1 MLSTGPAV
9 APTLAAR
16 TPSSLLISPA
26 ALAANAALVRD
37 LCGTPVMAV
46 VKADGFG
53 LGAEIVARAVLAGG
67 ATELGV
73 ATCDEALALR
83 AAGIAVPILV
93 WMLHPGAPLAEAIAA
108 DVTLSCASLA
118 MLESIIAAT
127 EHVGVPARI
136 ELEVETGMH
145 RSGCPPHE
153 WLQLCEAADAAAR
166 RGAVEVTG
174 VWTHSGVT
182 DPRPEAFDEPLERLD
197 RAWREAQ
204 DAGLARLRRHAASS
218 LAAVAVPAARLDV
231 VRVGAALFGIEPVAS
246 RPVGLRPVVRWETVV
261 TQMRDIGPGDAVGY
275 GEQYRSARRSRLAL
289 LPVGYAD
296 GVPRAAWPGITVW
309 IDGRR
314 HPLVGAVSMDQCVV
328 DIGDA
333 EVGIG
338 SRVVLLGDSAS
349 GQPTLREWSL
359 ILGTIPQEVLT
370 GIGPRVAR
378 AVDREVRA

>member
-16 TPSSLLISPA
+16 TPSSLLVSPA
-26 ALAANAALVRD
+26 ALAANTALVRD

-153 WLQLCEAADAAAR
+153 WLQLCGAADAAAR

-261 TQMRDIGPGDAVGY
+261 TQMRDIGPATRWDTA
-275 GEQYRSARRSRLAL
+275 SSIAALA
-289 LPVGYAD
+289 
-296 GVPRAAWPGITVW
+296 
-309 IDGRR
+309 
-314 HPLVGAVSMDQCVV
+314 GAVSRFFPWDTPTVFPEPRGRASRCGST
-328 DIGDA
+328 DG
-333 EVGIG
+333 GIRWSEPSRWISASSTSATRRSGSARASSCSGIRHRG
-338 SRVVLLGDSAS
+338 SRPCGS
-349 GQPTLREWSL
+349 GRSSW
-359 ILGTIPQEVLT
+359 
-370 GIGPRVAR
+370 GPFRR
-378 AVDREVRA
+378 RC

>member
-9 APTLAAR
+9 APSVAVRA
-16 TPSSLLISPA
+16 PSSLLVSA
-26 ALAANAALVRD
+26 AAVAANAARVRALSD
-37 LCGTPVMAV
+37 TPLMAV

-53 LGAEIVARAVLAGG
+53 LGAETVARAALAGG

-83 AAGIAVPILV
+83 AAGIDVPILV
-93 WMLHPGAPLAEAIAA
+93 WMLHAGAPLAEAIAA
-108 DVTLSCASLA
+108 DVTLSCASPGI
-118 MLESIIAAT
+118 LESIVAAA
-127 EHVGVPARI
+127 EHVGVAARV

-153 WLQLCEAADAAAR
+153 WMRLCEAARDAER
-166 RGAVEVTG
+166 RGAIQVTG
-174 VWTHSGVT
+174 VWTHTGVT
-182 DPRPEAFDEPLERLD
+182 DPHPEAFEEPLARVD
-197 RAWREAQ
+197 RAWR
-204 DAGLARLRRHAASS
+204 DALGTGLGPLRRHAASS
-218 LAAVAVPAARLDV
+218 LAAVAVPLARLDI
-231 VRVGAALFGIEPVAS
+231 VRVGAALFGIEPVPS
-246 RPVGLRPVVRWETVV
+246 RPAGLREVARWETAV
-261 TQMRDIGPGDAVGY
+261 TQVRDVGPGDAVGY

-333 EVGIG
+333 AVEVG
-338 SRVVLLGDSAS
+338 SRVVLLGDAAA
-349 GQPTLREWSL
+349 GQPTVREWSL

-378 AVDREVRA
+378 IAGDEVLA